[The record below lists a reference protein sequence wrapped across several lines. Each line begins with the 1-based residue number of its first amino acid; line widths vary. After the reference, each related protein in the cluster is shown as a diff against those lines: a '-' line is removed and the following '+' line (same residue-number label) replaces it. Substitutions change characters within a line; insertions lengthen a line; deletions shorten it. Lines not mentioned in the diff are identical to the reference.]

1 MSDSSEEE
9 VIRDQVLV
17 ATLFIVCS
25 GKACGNPA
33 YSKCD
38 EFLGRHTIP
47 LNITFILF
55 SSGILFHSV
64 TSTAKD
70 CHQSCNFATWF
81 TNSKSTPVSP
91 MKMKELFH
99 DRTAIVAKHSDC
111 CFEFV
116 GLHVDNG
123 TVDKLCHSYSVEQ
136 IETVIE
142 QKMGKTPRRKFK
154 QVLELFRK
162 TLFANTT

>member
-64 TSTAKD
+64 TSTAK
-70 CHQSCNFATWF
+70 
-81 TNSKSTPVSP
+81 
-91 MKMKELFH
+91 
-99 DRTAIVAKHSDC
+99 VAKHPDG

-123 TVDKLCHSYSVEQ
+123 TVDRLCHSYSVEQ

-142 QKMGKTPRRKFK
+142 QKMGKTARRKFEH
-154 QVLELFRK
+154 VLELFRK
-162 TLFANTT
+162 TLFANTP